1 MSTSSDGPSNGP
13 SGASSDAAVSPAVTG
28 RTAERPVA
36 VIRKYANRRLYDTSR
51 ARCVTL
57 ADIASRLRAGE
68 RVRVV
73 NARGGGDVTRQVLIQ
88 ILCDSEMADESR
100 GMLDEEV
107 LARLI
112 RLSSARAGRGVSAA
126 IARALDQIE
135 GAPETPPHAAGA
147 LYPRGRETGRAVA
160 ARLDALEARLRSLIS
175 AADKGAARRASRKPR

>member
-1 MSTSSDGPSNGP
+1 MSTSNDGPSTGS
-13 SGASSDAAVSPAVTG
+13 SGASSGAAASPAVPG
-28 RTAERPVA
+28 STAEHPVA

-57 ADIASRLRAGE
+57 ADIANRIRAGE

-73 NARGGGDVTRQVLIQ
+73 NAHGGGDVTRHVLIQ
-88 ILCDSEMADESR
+88 ILCDSETASDSR
-100 GMLDEEV
+100 GILDEEV

-112 RLSSARAGRGVSAA
+112 RLSSARAGRGVATA

-135 GAPETPPHAAGA
+135 GVPESAPPAAA
-147 LYPRGRETGRAVA
+147 SLYPRGREAGRAVA